1 MKAIVYPLYLFSESW
16 QRSEAWE
23 SGFGCDES
31 SQSVELLLQHVDV
44 VAEVL
49 RDHRSQRAVDQLL
62 FVLGEQI
69 LKFKFQ
75 PNFFQLFVITSL
87 VGKYPFTWLVYQS
100 VDGKII

>member
-16 QRSEAWE
+16 QRSESWE

-69 LKFKFQ
+69 LKFKLQ
-75 PNFFQLFVITSL
+75 ANLFFKCYF
-87 VGKYPFTWLVYQS
+87 Y
-100 VDGKII
+100 